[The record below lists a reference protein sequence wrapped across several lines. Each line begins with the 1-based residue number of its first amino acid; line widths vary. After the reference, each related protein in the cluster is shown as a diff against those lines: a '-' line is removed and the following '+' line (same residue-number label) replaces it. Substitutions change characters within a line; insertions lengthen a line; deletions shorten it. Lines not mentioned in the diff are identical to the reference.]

1 MKRIKYKNIGEELI
15 INPYPALFGKKEKIS
30 RFIVSTD
37 VFQIDNIRT
46 MVVIDNQNVTFELVR
61 ESDGVTL
68 FKQEGIKNHVVIRRK
83 VKEELQKRG
92 VEFGKEKRTDH
103 IGRFAKSK
111 RIGFVP
117 SNDR

>member
-15 INPYPALFGKKEKIS
+15 KNPYPALFGKKDQIS

-37 VFQIDNIRT
+37 VFQIDDVRL
-46 MVVIDNQNVTFELVR
+46 MVVIDNQEVTFELVR

-68 FKQEGIKNHVVIRRK
+68 FKQEGITNHVVIRRK

-103 IGRFAKSK
+103 VGRFTKSK
-111 RIGFVP
+111 RVGFVP
-117 SNDR
+117 PTE